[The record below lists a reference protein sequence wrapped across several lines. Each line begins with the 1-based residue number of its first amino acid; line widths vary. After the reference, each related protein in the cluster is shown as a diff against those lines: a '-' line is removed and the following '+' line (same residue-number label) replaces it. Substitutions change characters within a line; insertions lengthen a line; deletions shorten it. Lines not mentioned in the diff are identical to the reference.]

1 MNKDYKQ
8 GYQDG
13 VKASC
18 SFLIDGHDLP
28 TIAEEIKKWVMP
40 NRNWRKRFLD
50 ETGIKLRRRQREG
63 KNGKRNN
70 LG

>member
-1 MNKDYKQ
+1 MGTDYKR

-28 TIAEEIKKWVMP
+28 TIADEMKELVMP
-40 NRNWRKRFLD
+40 NRNWRRRFLD
-50 ETGIKLRRRQREG
+50 RTGIKLKRRTR
-63 KNGKRNN
+63 
-70 LG
+70 LI